1 MAASLLALLPEQVLT
16 YRMRNLKP
24 SYFIVRLYF
33 LYGSPFTV
41 TILEFHIGLWIHRG
55 CLAITWPGDF

>member
-55 CLAITWPGDF
+55 CLAIYPGDF